1 MTRTGLSPQQS
12 FRPRTPEPVGPQ
24 EDLRARAVRLLGAL
38 SRQVRR
44 KERTLA
50 DLLGRDHELER
61 AKQARTDL
69 RDAKWRYRLALERF
83 NVACRNESATT
94 GDLRDLALAAHGRAL
109 PGSDPEVGSFAA
121 CAIVADGTFIV
132 LATDGYEVV
141 TTIVPAGRVRDLG
154 SP

>member
-1 MTRTGLSPQQS
+1 MTRTGLSPQRDLHP
-12 FRPRTPEPVGPQ
+12 RPTTPVAPHD
-24 EDLRARAVRLLGAL
+24 DLPDRAVRLLGAL
-38 SRQVRR
+38 ARQVRR

-50 DLLGRDHELER
+50 ELLERDHELER
-61 AKQARTDL
+61 AKLARTDL
-69 RDAKWRYRLALERF
+69 SDAKWRYRLALERF

-94 GDLRDLALAAHGRAL
+94 AELRDLALAAHGRAL
-109 PGSDPEVGSFAA
+109 PASDHEVESFAP
-121 CAIVADGTFIV
+121 CAIAVDGTVIV